1 MSARDRIAGGLL
13 GLALGDAV
21 ALPVARLSPVE
32 AAEVMASS
40 RGPLV
45 HGAQT
50 TWALTVI
57 DALTDRPRGVTLG
70 EELAHRLALCAEV
83 HQGIAL
89 RGGPQTAAGT
99 LRQVGSQLG
108 LVGQEAAAID
118 EPRADALS
126 GAVPLA
132 LALGD
137 DEDDLIEALLA
148 VVLLTHRHPEVVAAA
163 GLLVGGIRAAL
174 FDRRRGEGAVLD
186 EGLRVAQRALELLFA
201 DPTRAER
208 LSAGRGQAEGAMA
221 IAVATA
227 RASGELEALCPIG
240 LDTRDAPARVAAACL
255 CTVRFGA
262 REISERLQARGQ
274 SGGDAD
280 VLLPLIGAVLGA
292 RDGVQG
298 LPLGWLERLITR
310 PLILTRARALLG
322 GPRPRPL
329 ALDEIRLSRQ
339 WLSAEPLPPPDDEE
353 AAPKE
358 QLPLL

>member
-1 MSARDRIAGGLL
+1 M

-21 ALPVARLSPVE
+21 ALPVARLSPEE
-32 AAEVMASS
+32 AAEVVAVS

-57 DALTDRPRGVTLG
+57 DALTDRPRGTGLK
-70 EELAHRLALCAEV
+70 EELALRLALCAEV

-99 LRQVGSQLG
+99 LRQVGSQVG
-108 LVGQEAAAID
+108 LVGRHAAAID
-118 EPRADALS
+118 EPRADALA

-137 DEDDLIEALLA
+137 DEDDLIRALLA
-148 VVLLTHRHPEVVAAA
+148 VVLLTHRHPEVAGAAA
-163 GLLVGGIRAAL
+163 LLVGGIRAAL
-174 FDRRRGEGAVLD
+174 FDRRRGEQAVLD
-186 EGLRVAQRALELLFA
+186 EGLRVARRALEMLFDDDEKA
-201 DPTRAER
+201 SR
-208 LSAGRGQAEGAMA
+208 LSAGRGQAEGAIA

-227 RASGELEALCPIG
+227 RANGDLDALCPPG

-255 CTVRFGA
+255 CAVRFGA
-262 REISERLQARGQ
+262 RETSELLQARGLV
-274 SGGDAD
+274 GGDAD

-298 LPLGWLERLITR
+298 LPLGWLQRLITR

-329 ALDEIRLSRQ
+329 VLDEIRLSRR
-339 WLSAEPLPPPDDEE
+339 WLSEEPLPLPDGEDE
-353 AAPKE
+353 PTE